1 MYLKDAER
9 KFAVQAMI
17 RLLLLSSDVI
27 QAGST
32 LSVQTLSFESITVY
46 MYIEMRKSENIS
58 IIVEKKHVGKD
69 ILVYM

>member
-17 RLLLLSSDVI
+17 RLLLLSSDVV

-32 LSVQTLSFESITVY
+32 LSAQTITV
-46 MYIEMRKSENIS
+46 YIEMRKTENIS

>member
-9 KFAVQAMI
+9 KFAVQAMT

-46 MYIEMRKSENIS
+46 MYIEMRKTENIS